1 MSSEKIFPNKLINE
15 KMTANIKK
23 SHRGPILSPTEPLLS
38 QFQQPDKGKSVLI
51 KVNKFSASAQ
61 KTKIHKKIVLLQRD
75 TASMISSQIKKYTKK
90 QSIPKQIKLSL
101 IRIRYFKR

>member
-23 SHRGPILSPTEPLLS
+23 SHRGPILSPMEPLLS
-38 QFQQPDKGKSVLI
+38 QFQQPDK
-51 KVNKFSASAQ
+51 VNKLCASAQ

-101 IRIRYFKR
+101 IRMRYFKR